1 MHYHHFCRFL
11 AWNSNFIMKFL
22 WSRKRK
28 RVQSYKNKKVWSKNS
43 PKIWSY
49 FKVCIYHCVSI
60 YSHHLYS
67 ILYLTF
73 FKSIPLWPSHYVLLL
88 FQNSCC
94 PSWCHFRDSKTKSPI
109 VLLSPPTCFQ
119 LTLLLGE
126 DVGYYI
132 SIYLLNGEMI
142 WLEDFNSYRQ

>member
-11 AWNSNFIMKFL
+11 AWNSNFIMKNL

-28 RVQSYKNKKVWSKNS
+28 GLKLYKNKKVWSKNS

-67 ILYLTF
+67 ILYLTS

-88 FQNSCC
+88 FQYSCC
-94 PSWCHFRDSKTKSPI
+94 PSCMPFQGLHNKIPNCPSVSSNLLPMNSIIRRTYGILHFH
-109 VLLSPPTCFQ
+109 LSIKWGND
-119 LTLLLGE
+119 LAWGL
-126 DVGYYI
+126 
-132 SIYLLNGEMI
+132 
-142 WLEDFNSYRQ
+142 